1 MLKALGV
8 DISHWE
14 KFKTNHDS
22 DSSVSKSAHPR
33 WLVTWVQSQEP
44 TEGGGNELSKV
55 VLGAPDVCHEMLIL
69 PSWKS

>member
-33 WLVTWVQSQEP
+33 WLVTFNPRNQQKE
-44 TEGGGNELSKV
+44 EEMNFQKLFLELQMYAMKC
-55 VLGAPDVCHEMLIL
+55 LY
-69 PSWKS
+69 